1 MAKVNPKT
9 RVSKHFELKRDQTT
23 LDFVDVPIGNDITVF
38 LDPSRIR
45 SMQTKWAS
53 ECSSLLQHFFERL
66 LERIRTN
73 DRNAGLYMLEGLHER
88 NEFHLGFSSG
98 RSQGS
103 GIGRKFAEK
112 FWEALSTSKAGQ
124 TGLLKDI
131 EDACLFIDGVGP
143 DRISDA
149 TCNILRGPLIRYT

>member
-1 MAKVNPKT
+1 
-9 RVSKHFELKRDQTT
+9 
-23 LDFVDVPIGNDITVF
+23 
-38 LDPSRIR
+38 
-45 SMQTKWAS
+45 MQTKWAS
-53 ECSSLLQHFFERL
+53 ECSSLLQHFCERL
-66 LERIRTN
+66 LEHIRTN
-73 DRNAGLYMLEGLHER
+73 DRNAGLYMLAGLHER

-149 TCNILRGPLIRYT
+149 TCNILRRPLIRYT